1 MNTRKYFSPSP
12 RLGFCLVWTL
22 TALAAFANAQVN
34 GAIQTTDVS
43 GTTVNFNVNP
53 PLSCDAVYLT
63 GGPQNTNNSG
73 LTPGTYY
80 FRVTDPSGA
89 NVLSPDAGTAT
100 LTVALVNGKGVITT
114 SNDLVD
120 HPNGATDPSSGET
133 TVRLWFFNPTPNN
146 GGVYKAWISTDP
158 TFTNSSTKTD
168 NFKCTQPPPC
178 DPTDPSCIC
187 NTDPTNP
194 ICQSPP
200 PSASI
205 VGTKFYDTNADG
217 VQDNGEVGI
226 QDWLVGV
233 SPAAQ
238 TGTTCNLTDSSGNYL
253 FLVDPGSGDYTIT
266 EADSIETNWVHT
278 TPTSG
283 IATAGEGTIQG
294 PNFGNLCT
302 GAGGGLT
309 LGFWSN
315 KNGQALESASDFT
328 NLTAL
333 NLAKANGAAQ
343 DFTGSLSQNKTA
355 LNSFLLNANATNM
368 ANMLSAQLAAMY
380 LNVVHGFVSGSAV
393 LYVGNQPAG
402 CTIPVVNGEITVSAL
417 ITDANLEL
425 GAPGGNL
432 TVASGQQRT
441 CEEFKKTALDN
452 ANNNKNFVQPTACK
466 HTFNTASCT
475 F

>member
-1 MNTRKYFSPSP
+1 VTITVPSLAGVWQPGTTFGCIAGLPDPSKPNGVTPDYDDRETLFIAPLKGVSAKEEKIPDLPIVPVAEDEVTLPVVAHSAPAEAPKTIVRKEEWQRWNDYGIGLF
-12 RLGFCLVWTL
+12 LQGDLK
-22 TALAAFANAQVN
+22 AAAAAFA
-34 GAIQTTDVS
+34 
-43 GTTVNFNVNP
+43 
-53 PLSCDAVYLT
+53 
-63 GGPQNTNNSG
+63 
-73 LTPGTYY
+73 
-80 FRVTDPSGA
+80 
-89 NVLSPDAGTAT
+89 
-100 LTVALVNGKGVITT
+100 K
-114 SNDLVD
+114 
-120 HPNGATDPSSGET
+120 
-133 TVRLWFFNPTPNN
+133 
-146 GGVYKAWISTDP
+146 
-158 TFTNSSTKTD
+158 
-168 NFKCTQPPPC
+168 
-178 DPTDPSCIC
+178 
-187 NTDPTNP
+187 
-194 ICQSPP
+194 
-200 PSASI
+200 
-205 VGTKFYDTNADG
+205 
-217 VQDNGEVGI
+217 
-226 QDWLVGV
+226 
-233 SPAAQ
+233 
-238 TGTTCNLTDSSGNYL
+238 
-253 FLVDPGSGDYTIT
+253 IT

>member
-1 MNTRKYFSPSP
+1 
-12 RLGFCLVWTL
+12 
-22 TALAAFANAQVN
+22 
-34 GAIQTTDVS
+34 
-43 GTTVNFNVNP
+43 
-53 PLSCDAVYLT
+53 
-63 GGPQNTNNSG
+63 
-73 LTPGTYY
+73 
-80 FRVTDPSGA
+80 
-89 NVLSPDAGTAT
+89 
-100 LTVALVNGKGVITT
+100 
-114 SNDLVD
+114 
-120 HPNGATDPSSGET
+120 
-133 TVRLWFFNPTPNN
+133 
-146 GGVYKAWISTDP
+146 
-158 TFTNSSTKTD
+158 
-168 NFKCTQPPPC
+168 
-178 DPTDPSCIC
+178 
-187 NTDPTNP
+187 
-194 ICQSPP
+194 
-200 PSASI
+200 

-355 LNSFLLNANATNM
+355 LSSFLLNANATNM